1 MLRPI
6 VKRSRGEIGSAWPND
21 GVNLRIERHLSERRW
36 VVKRTVKLAL
46 KNRLEVNSARQ
57 AVVEMQAQR
66 IRRDALEGGDAV
78 NWVIHGANLP
88 QRLDWG
94 RLSALYQKRPI
105 GEQFFLVKL
114 GPSFDE
120 TLLALW
126 DETDN
131 ERDGHNGKYGNML
144 AIIGVKMW
152 DVMALGGLGEHP
164 NDDPVKA

>member
-1 MLRPI
+1 MAPESNGAWERRAPSLLRGPGIGTARPLGYGAKSRLVLRPI
-6 VKRSRGEIGSAWPND
+6 VKRGRIEIGSAWPND

-66 IRRDALEGGDAV
+66 IRRDALKGGDAV

-105 GEQFFLVKL
+105 GEQFFLATY
-114 GPSFDE
+114 GP
-120 TLLALW
+120 LA
-126 DETDN
+126 
-131 ERDGHNGKYGNML
+131 R
-144 AIIGVKMW
+144 
-152 DVMALGGLGEHP
+152 
-164 NDDPVKA
+164 